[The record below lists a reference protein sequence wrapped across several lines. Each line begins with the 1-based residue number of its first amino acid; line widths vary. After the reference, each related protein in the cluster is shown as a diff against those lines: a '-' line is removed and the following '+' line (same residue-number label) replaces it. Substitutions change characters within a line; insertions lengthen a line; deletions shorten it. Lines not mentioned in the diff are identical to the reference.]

1 MAVTYER
8 KQVTG
13 TEANVKRYAGHLGQ
27 LAFAHDTKHLHVLS
41 GTAGQTTELANKA
54 DIPAPVDIS
63 GKADKSYVDTELA
76 KKATTDALTQGLA
89 GKANLE
95 HTHTVDNVTGLQ
107 TALNTIQDKI
117 PKVGSRGNAR
127 GWNEASEGYSVQ
139 QDASDLQWANSANR
153 NVTVP
158 AGTAGTSWV
167 KAVFIH
173 RGTVTLRANW
183 HWANGEA
190 PELKYPCVLVCYWNN
205 NKGIAS
211 VINGVA

>member
-1 MAVTYER
+1 MAIKQR

-13 TEANVKRYAGHLGQ
+13 TTEQINQYAGVEGQ
-27 LAFAHDTKHLHVLS
+27 LVW
-41 GTAGQTTELANKA
+41 
-54 DIPAPVDIS
+54 
-63 GKADKSYVDTELA
+63 DKSKKTWVGMSGSVGKNYPMAPMEFVNNELS
-76 KKATTDALTQGLA
+76 KKQPTGDYATSTQLTDGLA

-117 PKVGSRGNAR
+117 PRIGNRGNTR
-127 GWNEASEGYSVQ
+127 GWNEASEGYNVQ
-139 QDASDLQWANSANR
+139 QDASDLQWANSADR

-211 VINGVA
+211 VINGIA

>member
-1 MAVTYER
+1 MAIKQR

-13 TEANVKRYAGHLGQ
+13 TTEQINQYAGVEGQ
-27 LAFAHDTKHLHVLS
+27 LVW
-41 GTAGQTTELANKA
+41 
-54 DIPAPVDIS
+54 
-63 GKADKSYVDTELA
+63 DKSKKTWVGMSGSVGKNYPMAPMEFVNNELS
-76 KKATTDALTQGLA
+76 KKQPTGDYATSTQLTDGLA

-117 PKVGSRGNAR
+117 PKVGNRGNIR
-127 GWNEASEGYSVQ
+127 GWNEASEGYNVQ
-139 QDASDLQWANSANR
+139 QDASDLQWANSADR